1 MFRGRV
7 HGGSESERGSAACG
21 LTAALV
27 WPAAAVAVGAV
38 AGVAIVMVSCVLTAL
53 ATLLLMPYWRRTREG
68 LAEATPDDAAL
79 ESVLLGDP
87 RQLAGRVAVHLA
99 RAAGVS
105 RAHVLLFESGE
116 LHVAGSTGGVVGR
129 PWLTCAGAHSLTAS
143 AQLTL
148 NDRAVDPGA
157 LAADGVRSFLAL
169 PLRAEGE
176 LVGVACL
183 AEQPGQH
190 LSARLLAEASRAAGM
205 AALALAATRLYR
217 TQSDLARQ
225 LRQRSVVVEALLQLG
240 NDLRA
245 STGLEA
251 VLARVGQAL
260 LDDLGYNEAAI
271 YLTDEANDALVARCC
286 LGGSDELNAVYLA
299 QPIPRRVMDGFMRDE
314 FRIGNSFF
322 RSQARAPNTLEEDRY
337 MPSSTLG
344 PRGPN
349 EWQNGDTLLAPMLTR
364 DSRLLGIIDAY
375 DPRDRCAP
383 TPDSVRI
390 LELFANL
397 AAVAIENALQYE
409 ALESQGQH
417 LAREIQAHENLL
429 AVSESMLTTLDQQVV
444 FNAIDDQLRLL
455 IDYDTLC
462 IDRIDWPTR
471 TMRPIYVRD
480 ETYGDAILDMAVAV
494 GEGLCGWVAEHDE
507 AILVNDVLTD
517 ARGAHIPGTVDG
529 EPQASIVVPLT
540 VQARVLGV
548 LTIDRLGGKYFSE
561 EDFDLVKVFA
571 SQAAIAIQNADLY
584 EEIQLRAI
592 TDSLT
597 GLYNH
602 GHFEETLAH
611 EITRSERYDE
621 PFSLIML
628 DLDNFKRVN
637 DRFGHPI
644 GDRVLRRVADAL
656 AECSREADYVA
667 RYGGEEFAILLPGT
681 RREDACRLAERIRQD
696 MRLIAVG
703 PGGSYHVAA
712 SLGVA
717 DYPAC
722 ATDADGLVAA
732 ADAALLWAKRHGRDR
747 VDYYGALAPAS

>member
-1 MFRGRV
+1 MFPGKRNRGV
-7 HGGSESERGSAACG
+7 ESERGSAAFG
-21 LTAALV
+21 LIAAL
-27 WPAAAVAVGAV
+27 AALAPVAAGSAVSAVV
-38 AGVAIVMVSCVLTAL
+38 ASVASCVLASI
-53 ATLLLMPYWRRTREG
+53 ATLLIVRARRRKAEPAGDDRE
-68 LAEATPDDAAL
+68 PSL

-87 RQLAGRVAVHLA
+87 RQLAQLVAGHVA
-99 RAAGVS
+99 RAAGAS
-105 RAHVLLFESGE
+105 RALVLLVEGGE
-116 LHVAGSTGGVVGR
+116 LQCAGGAGGAGSR
-129 PWLTCAGAHSLTAS
+129 PWLTYES
-143 AQLTL
+143 
-148 NDRAVDPGA
+148 A
-157 LAADGVRSFLAL
+157 LALSGPSELTVRESGTDAMALEADGVRSFLAL

-183 AEQPGQH
+183 AAQTPDRPFDTRQRMQ
-190 LSARLLAEASRAAGM
+190 AARAASM

-271 YLTDEANDALVARCC
+271 YLTDEQHETLVTRCS

-299 QPIPRRVMDGFMRDE
+299 QPIPRRVMDGFLRDE

-322 RSQARAPNTLEEDRY
+322 RSQTRAPNTLEEERY
-337 MPSSTLG
+337 MPSTSLG
-344 PRGPN
+344 PRSSD
-349 EWQNGDTLLAPMLTR
+349 EWQSGDTLLVPILTR
-364 DSRLLGIIDAY
+364 DNRLLGIIDAY
-375 DPRDRCAP
+375 DPRDRRAP
-383 TPDSVRI
+383 TPDSVRV

-409 ALESQGQH
+409 ALESQGER
-417 LAREIQAHENLL
+417 LAREIRAHENLL

-444 FNAIDDQLRLL
+444 FNAVDDQLRLL

-462 IDRIDWPTR
+462 IDRVDWQTR
-471 TMRPIYVRD
+471 TLRPMYVRD

-494 GEGLCGWVAEHDE
+494 GEGLCGWVAEHNE

-517 ARGAHIPGTVDG
+517 ERGTHIPGTTAD

-548 LTIDRLGGKYFSE
+548 LTIDRLGGRHFSE

-584 EEIQLRAI
+584 EEIQRRAI

-602 GHFEETLAH
+602 GHFQETLAH

-628 DLDNFKRVN
+628 DLDHFKAVN

-656 AECSREADYVA
+656 LECSREADYVA
-667 RYGGEEFAILLPGT
+667 RYGGEEFIILLPGT
-681 RREDACRLAERIRQD
+681 RREDACRLAERIRSD
-696 MRLIAVG
+696 VRMIAVG

-722 ATDADGLVAA
+722 AGDAAALVAA
-732 ADAALLWAKRHGRDR
+732 ADVALMWAKRHGRDR
-747 VDYYGALAPAS
+747 VDYFGALAPAS